1 MTGYVIRRVLWMI
14 PLLWAVATIT
24 FFLMQAIPGGPFD
37 REKPAPPQ
45 VRQNLERKYNLD
57 RPIHVQYVSYM
68 RALARG
74 DLGVSFRNNRDVSDI
89 IRSGLWVSAQLGLTA
104 FVFAVVF
111 GMTLG
116 TMSAL
121 NQNRL
126 LDYVGVLFATAGAA
140 LPSFILATLLIMV
153 FSVQLGWFDVLGWEF
168 GNYRKM
174 VLPVLSLGVLP
185 AAFVA
190 RVTRVAV
197 LDVLHQDYIRTA
209 RAKGLRERRIL
220 LRHTLKNALIPV
232 LTIAGPLFAT
242 LITGSVIVERIFQ
255 INGIGRPFVDAVFIR
270 DYGVIMGTTLLF
282 AAIVVIANLVV
293 DLLYAYVDPRIRY

>member
-1 MTGYVIRRVLWMI
+1 MTGYVIRRVLWII

-24 FFLMQAIPGGPFD
+24 FFLMQATPGGPFD
-37 REKPAPPQ
+37 REKPAPAQ

-89 IRSGLWVSAQLGLTA
+89 IRSGLWVSAQLGLMA
-104 FVFAVVF
+104 FVFAIVF

-116 TMSAL
+116 TLSAL

-209 RAKGLRERRIL
+209 RAKGLRERPIL

-282 AAIVVIANLVV
+282 AAIVVMANLVV